1 MKRFTSVVLF
11 LTLAGVVAH
20 AQTPPPTAPAAA
32 PRQTAPAAS
41 VPATPPNPGS
51 KIGIM
56 IFQDA
61 VFDSDAGKAA
71 VAAIQKLIDPSKTA
85 LEKLSKEMQ
94 DLQTKLQNSKVESEQ
109 AQIRKDIDAKSV
121 EGKRVQEDAERLSQ
135 DLQAKH
141 LQPVA
146 MLVNKIVDE
155 YAKANNLAVVID
167 PSTQDSNIIFA
178 AKSSDITNEVIR
190 MMNAAYQKDPKI
202 TAPNAAAPAGA
213 PAPNAPPPAVPK
225 Q

>member
-1 MKRFTSVVLF
+1 MFCLLWS
-11 LTLAGVVAH
+11 GVVAH
-20 AQTPPPTAPAAA
+20 AQTPPPPAAPAAA

-41 VPATPPNPGS
+41 VPATPPNPGT

-94 DLQTKLQNSKVESEQ
+94 DLQTKLQNSKVETEQ
-109 AQIRKDIDAKSV
+109 AQIRKEIDAKSV
-121 EGKRVQEDAERLSQ
+121 EGKRVQEDAERLSA

-167 PSTQDSNIIFA
+167 PSTENSNIIFA

-190 MMNAAYQKDPKI
+190 GMNAAYQKDPKI
-202 TAPNAAAPAGA
+202 TAPGTLRGGA
-213 PAPNAPPPAVPK
+213 APNAPPPAVPK
-225 Q
+225 P